1 MNVKSH
7 KQMAARIM
15 KVGVSR
21 VRVTSDK
28 DVEDAITRND
38 VKTLISRGLIYK
50 VQRKGV
56 AKADANF
63 TRKQK
68 KKGRRS
74 GPGRRKG
81 RLYAKKSSK
90 DVWIDKVRP
99 LRRMLRE
106 LRDGGELE
114 KRDYRKMYL
123 MVKGGAFRNKKH
135 LMYYLKDKELIKLSG
150 KAAEGRAASAE
161 KRSAARKSKKSGES
175 Q

>member
-21 VRVTSDK
+21 VRVISDK

-38 VKTLISRGLIYK
+38 VKTLICRGMIYK

-74 GPGRRKG
+74 GPGSRKG
-81 RLYAKKSSK
+81 KLYAKKSSK
-90 DVWIDKVRP
+90 SVWMDKVRP

-135 LMYYLKDKELIKLSG
+135 LMYYLKDKELLKLSV
-150 KAAEGRAASAE
+150 KAESRAASAE
-161 KRSAARKSKKSGES
+161 KRSAVRKSKKSGES